1 MGSPFGG
8 VNVQPCPLPSRPP
21 LWHRLNMLAKDRLAK
36 LSAFIASLAPPKRP
50 PIVVPDADCAGAD
63 AIFRHVDPASIPE
76 VATAMEWLMEHRP
89 DVIAAVADVDRTL
102 IWDAMERSPLDNLRL
117 AESLACDEDDLRG
130 ALRHVA

>member
-1 MGSPFGG
+1 
-8 VNVQPCPLPSRPP
+8 
-21 LWHRLNMLAKDRLAK
+21 MLAKDRLTK

-50 PIVVPDADCAGAD
+50 PIVVPDADCAGPD
-63 AIFRHVDPASIPE
+63 AIFRHVDPAAIPE
-76 VATAMEWLMEHRP
+76 VASVLEWLMEHRP

-117 AESLACDEDDLRG
+117 AESLAGDEDDLRA